1 MKQRMMRDK
10 SALTL
15 IEVLVVIAVLEVLS
29 LWLLAWAVSRRPASA
44 DLSIRQVCEMQD
56 TARQNSP
63 KDLLSPSVSSCK
75 MARMAG
81 SDDESKLIEQSLS
94 GDPEAYAA
102 LVRQHQ
108 NMIRSVAFRM
118 TGSLP
123 DAEDLAQ
130 DAFLR
135 AYQQLGS
142 FGRASKFS
150 TWLCKIVI
158 NLSLDRRRR
167 ESRRGDI
174 HAKWAADLASAQ
186 APDGRFPDELSRRV
200 QLALDRLP
208 AKQRAAIVLTIYEDQ
223 SHAEAAKTLGCA
235 EATISWRVFA
245 ARRKLKRLL
254 KDLPHERH
262 SP

>member
-1 MKQRMMRDK
+1 
-10 SALTL
+10 
-15 IEVLVVIAVLEVLS
+15 
-29 LWLLAWAVSRRPASA
+29 
-44 DLSIRQVCEMQD
+44 
-56 TARQNSP
+56 
-63 KDLLSPSVSSCK
+63 

-108 NMIRSVAFRM
+108 KMIRAVAFRM
-118 TGSLP
+118 TGSLD

-142 FGRASKFS
+142 FGGGSKFS

-158 NLSLDRRRR
+158 NLSLDRWRR
-167 ESRRGDI
+167 ESRRCDI
-174 HAKWAADLASAQ
+174 HAKWAADLGSEQ
-186 APDGRFPDELSRRV
+186 APDGQFPDELSRRV

-208 AKQRAAIVLTIYEDQ
+208 VKQRAAVVLTIYENQ

-235 EATISWRVFA
+235 EATVSWRVFA
-245 ARRKLKRLL
+245 ARRRLKQLL
-254 KDLPHERH
+254 KDIPHEQ
-262 SP
+262 S